1 MTSPRR
7 ECEKRL
13 FGGFSKA
20 EHEEAAGMSLEL
32 MRPVRS
38 LPMTKTRC
46 EMERWQPI
54 ETAPKDTG
62 NKIEYILICEG
73 NCVPDLVVWHGSR
86 KPRVKPHD
94 DGKAWVSDIP
104 EGWFNVSGSRSRI
117 MNPTHWM
124 PLPAPPQIR
133 GGGEK

>member
-1 MTSPRR
+1 MI
-7 ECEKRL
+7 EDWLHEQDFEKYLETNKKVIGRHRDEK
-13 FGGFSKA
+13 GYEEYSKWEMA
-20 EHEEAAGMSLEL
+20 HAYLAG
-32 MRPVRS
+32 
-38 LPMTKTRC
+38 C
-46 EMERWQPI
+46 EMERWKPI

-86 KPRVKPHD
+86 KPRLGPHD

-133 GGGEK
+133 RN